1 MGRLDICFC
10 QRGPHISCPNLS
22 VVALFFFFSLYL
34 LWCWSPSV
42 PTCPQP
48 FFSMDSTLAIVPQI
62 SISPAPP
69 EEPVIEPYSPFLALT
84 TPLDEDAFRPIHLTP
99 PPTLTSFGKPL
110 SPLRPCDDTAPAKGL
125 ERDRFEA
132 LLQASKERNAT
143 FGTKRAGDLRK
154 EIALKAHK
162 NKQVERRALFLSKVL
177 APPSPTAIF
186 TPKTPPDSPAIFH
199 YSLPSPGL
207 VSPLALFESLS
218 EDSNDGPLSYGC
230 EPWVEQVDFR
240 LPEYTKTKEL
250 GVRTSGSRPGRP
262 LPSLDQISARLSSH
276 SHVRPRRNGG
286 NHEATFANQIPVPE
300 RPRLH
305 VGVGRLQMP
314 VRATKPDL
322 EPLLLAPPKSPMSP
336 QLPNLQVTT
345 LVVPRSS
352 TTSPT
357 ELSESNLFALASR
370 EHRAHNM
377 LSTLRRRT
385 LVSERPSGEVETEG
399 MDDRKSRWK
408 RHSAPADL
416 LPLCQRSGFEHP
428 VLAFP
433 GGF

>member
-1 MGRLDICFC
+1 
-10 QRGPHISCPNLS
+10 
-22 VVALFFFFSLYL
+22 
-34 LWCWSPSV
+34 
-42 PTCPQP
+42 
-48 FFSMDSTLAIVPQI
+48 MDSTLAIVPHI
-62 SISPAPP
+62 SISLAPP
-69 EEPVIEPYSPFLALT
+69 EEPVIEPYSPFSATLT
-84 TPLDEDAFRPIHLTP
+84 TPLDDDIFRPVHLTP
-99 PPTLTSFGKPL
+99 PPTLTRFGKPL
-110 SPLRPCDDTAPAKGL
+110 SPLRPCDDTMPAKGL

-132 LLQASKERNAT
+132 LLQASRERNVT

-177 APPSPTAIF
+177 APPSPTATL

-218 EDSNDGPLSYGC
+218 EDPNYGPLSYGR

-240 LPEYTKTKEL
+240 LPEYTKAKEP
-250 GVRTSGSRPGRP
+250 RARMSGPNVGRP
-262 LPSLDQISARLSSH
+262 LPSLDQISARLSSQ
-276 SHVRPRRNGG
+276 SHVQYRGQGG
-286 NHEATFANQIPVPE
+286 NRNTPAAPRQPAVLE

-305 VGVGRLQMP
+305 IGVGRLQMP
-314 VRATKPDL
+314 VRASKPTL
-322 EPLLLAPPKSPMSP
+322 EPLVIAPPKSPIS
-336 QLPNLQVTT
+336 PNLQVTT
-345 LVVPRSS
+345 LVVPRSA

-357 ELSESNLFALASR
+357 KLSEFNLCALASR
-370 EHRAHNM
+370 ERRAHDM

-385 LVSERPSGEVETEG
+385 VVLERPVGE
-399 MDDRKSRWK
+399 WK

-416 LPLCQRSGFEHP
+416 LPLQQRSGFEHP
-428 VLAFP
+428 VLALP